1 MLCYPITIGC
11 FDIMDNLGY
20 DIRSKF
26 KVMFT
31 VVQLELK
38 TLIQKRKKATTGY
51 SEGKKREKKKMASA
65 ASS

>member
-11 FDIMDNLGY
+11 FDIMGNLGY

-38 TLIQKRKKATTGY
+38 TLI
-51 SEGKKREKKKMASA
+51 
-65 ASS
+65 